1 MNNRRVDVIAT
12 TVSGSIQDWG
22 KVKRITPLFREHGMK
37 DVRLHVTD
45 SHRQA
50 REKARALLEEGGR
63 ILISA
68 GGSGTFN
75 SVLEGCCDSGLP
87 LGEILLGF
95 LRKGSADLIGKVL
108 GMPDEIESAVQV
120 FVDSIRENRTVPCD
134 VILAS
139 SVGEGDAPR
148 HLVGYGGAEIFGRI
162 PHYTENRFMKYYKG
176 VLSQIFGDLGPFSA
190 GMTLAVLEKL
200 LKGAWS
206 GKRTWSIRVDGALAS
221 ENAYQAL
228 ILVNGYLGPELPYS
242 SEPLGSGSFYLFA
255 LRDLGFRRLLGQA
268 RRARSASTMK
278 DLESWGMESYAAV
291 KSLVLEPDSGDPFP
305 VNVDGATLRCRKAVA
320 FRIVDRIRLISRD

>member
-22 KVKRITPLFREHGMK
+22 KVKRITPLFREHGME
-37 DVRLHVTD
+37 DVRLHVAD

-50 REKARALLEEGGR
+50 REKARTLIEEGGR

-139 SVGEGDAPR
+139 SAGEGDAPR

-176 VLSQIFGDLGPFSA
+176 VLSQIFGDLGPFTA
-190 GMTLAVLEKL
+190 GMTLAVLDKL

-206 GKRTWSIRVDGALAS
+206 GKRTWSIQVDGALAS

-242 SEPLGSGSFYLFA
+242 SQPLGSGSFYLFA
-255 LRDLGFRRLLGQA
+255 LRDLGVRRLLGQA
-268 RRARSASTMK
+268 RRARSASIMK
-278 DLESWGMESYAAV
+278 DPEEWGMESYAAV

-305 VNVDGATLRCRKAVA
+305 VNVDGATLHCRKAVA
-320 FRIVDRIRLISRD
+320 FRIVDRIRLISRA